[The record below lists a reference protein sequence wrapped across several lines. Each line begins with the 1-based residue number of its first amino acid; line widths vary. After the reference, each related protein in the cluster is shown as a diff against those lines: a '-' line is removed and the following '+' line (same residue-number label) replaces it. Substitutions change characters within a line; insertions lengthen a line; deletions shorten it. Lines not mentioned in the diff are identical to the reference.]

1 MVGQKFEADL
11 VFHALGDPTR
21 RLMVERLS
29 QRALTVGELAEPLDM
44 SFAGASKH
52 IGVLEKAGLVARHK
66 RGRERLCVLQTEPL
80 EAARQWVEH
89 YSKFWN
95 ARLDALE
102 EALRED
108 END

>member
-1 MVGQKFEADL
+1 MVDQKSKADL

-29 QRALTVGELAEPLDM
+29 QQPLTVGELAEPLEM

-52 IGVLEKAGLVARHK
+52 VGVLEKAGLVARHK
-66 RGRERLCVLQTEPL
+66 RGRERLCVLQAEPL
-80 EAARQWVEH
+80 EAARQWVEY

-95 ARLDALE
+95 ARLDALDK
-102 EALRED
+102 ALRED
-108 END
+108 GND